1 MMLWKQKGFITIKSG
16 QVKEF
21 LDALLVPREMAI
33 IKIEAHGNRD
43 NMEVKG
49 NGLAD
54 HFAKQAA
61 LTKVMILTNLQ
72 RINLWTEKE
81 AIIKYPH
88 LGLIW
93 KRKNGKNGVY
103 PSLR

>member
-21 LDALLVPREMAI
+21 LDALLVPWEMAI

-72 RINLWTEKE
+72 RINLWTES
-81 AIIKYPH
+81 
-88 LGLIW
+88 
-93 KRKNGKNGVY
+93 KRLLSNTHI
-103 PSLR
+103 

>member
-16 QVKEF
+16 QVKQF
-21 LDALLVPREMAI
+21 LDVLLVSREMDI

-49 NGLAD
+49 NGLAH

-72 RINLWTEKE
+72 RINFWTES
-81 AIIKYPH
+81 
-88 LGLIW
+88 
-93 KRKNGKNGVY
+93 KRLLSNIHI
-103 PSLR
+103 